1 MKSMDNSIVVQQAT
15 KADVLPIAQILTQS
29 WRGAFKELVSSDEL
43 TQIASEKRFCFILE
57 NVLSCDKGHLRM
69 ALRGGDPAGEIF
81 WLSGQQNMDAEIVS
95 LFVVP
100 QAWGQGVGKQLL
112 LQAEKEIQAERDNEL
127 IELWTF
133 QKNVHAQNFYERMG
147 YTCSK
152 RMRKSEF
159 GGLLEIQYIKNVKA
173 QGIKI

>member
-1 MKSMDNSIVVQQAT
+1 
-15 KADVLPIAQILTQS
+15 
-29 WRGAFKELVSSDEL
+29 
-43 TQIASEKRFCFILE
+43 
-57 NVLSCDKGHLRM
+57 M

-133 QKNVHAQNFYERMG
+133 QKKR
-147 YTCSK
+147 TCP
-152 RMRKSEF
+152 E
-159 GGLLEIQYIKNVKA
+159 LL
-173 QGIKI
+173 